1 MDFNVVHMLP
11 SEKMHPLHGYSEVI
25 ETVMWGLTELGHRVT
40 YTRNKVDPSK
50 RSIIFGAQVISAD
63 YHSQLRPDTIVYNL
77 EQFRNAHA
85 ANMFDNTKSLAARF
99 ELWDYSPF
107 NVDAWNELELRVP
120 VKVVPIGYAPL
131 LERIQ
136 RPPVQEIDA
145 LFYGSTNDLRLS
157 AFDGL
162 ASAWLKTVFLS
173 GIYGSTR
180 DALIARSRTVI
191 NMSLFTNS
199 KIFEVVRV
207 SFLLANRKAVISVLD
222 PDTVIED
229 DLRPAIAATTT
240 ENLVQAVERLV
251 ADEPAR
257 RTLEERGYE
266 IFRRRDVRKY
276 LAAALG

>member
-1 MDFNVVHMLP
+1 
-11 SEKMHPLHGYSEVI
+11 
-25 ETVMWGLTELGHRVT
+25 
-40 YTRNKVDPSK
+40 
-50 RSIIFGAQVISAD
+50 
-63 YHSQLRPDTIVYNL
+63 
-77 EQFRNAHA
+77 
-85 ANMFDNTKSLAARF
+85 
-99 ELWDYSPF
+99 
-107 NVDAWNELELRVP
+107 
-120 VKVVPIGYAPL
+120 
-131 LERIQ
+131 
-136 RPPVQEIDA
+136 
-145 LFYGSTNDLRLS
+145 
-157 AFDGL
+157 
-162 ASAWLKTVFLS
+162 
-173 GIYGSTR
+173 
-180 DALIARSRTVI
+180 
-191 NMSLFTNS
+191 MSLFTNS